1 MKSPRRGGQV
11 PKNTGGKVDIH
22 AVARAAKTSISTVS
36 RSFNHPDLVN
46 PATRRRIDR
55 AVKKLGYIRNR
66 AAQAMHGRR
75 SGTIGLVV
83 PTIDHAIF
91 GEVVQAFS
99 DAVDA
104 HGFTILMAS
113 HGFDLERE
121 YLGLRKF
128 LEHRV
133 DGIALIGLDHAAET
147 FQLLDEQR
155 VPAISIWNHAADSP
169 LSCVGANN
177 RAAGAMAARHL
188 LELGHREIG
197 TVFPDAAQNDRARGR
212 REGAYA
218 VLEAAGITVP
228 AAWSSEAPYNITQ
241 AKAACAEIL
250 RQAHRPTALLCGN
263 DVLAQGALFAARHL
277 GVAVPDA
284 LSVIGIGDFKGSAE
298 IEPALTTIRI
308 PAREIGTLA
317 GQRLAEMI
325 TEGRADITRTLCDLR
340 LMPRASTRAL

>member
-1 MKSPRRGGQV
+1 MVRNQDIE
-11 PKNTGGKVDIH
+11 VDIH
-22 AVARAAKTSISTVS
+22 AVARAARTSISTVS

-75 SGTIGLVV
+75 SSTIGLVV

-99 DAVDA
+99 DAVDDK
-104 HGFTILMAS
+104 GFTILMAS

-121 YLGLRKF
+121 YQVLRKF

-133 DGIALIGLDHAAET
+133 DGIAIIGLDHADET
-147 FQLLDEQR
+147 FQLLEEQR
-155 VPAISIWNHAADSP
+155 VPAISIWNHDGMSP
-169 LSCVGANN
+169 LSCVGADN

-188 LELGHREIG
+188 IEIGHRRIG

-212 REGAYA
+212 LEGAYE
-218 VLEAAGITVP
+218 VLRAANVEVP
-228 AAWSSEAPYNITQ
+228 GHWASEAPYNITQ
-241 AKAACAEIL
+241 AKAVCGDIL
-250 RQAHRPTALLCGN
+250 RQEDRPTALLCGN
-263 DVLAQGALFAARHL
+263 DVLAQGAIFAAQHL
-277 GVAVPDA
+277 GIAVPEA
-284 LSVIGIGDFKGSAE
+284 LSVVGIGDFKGSGE

-317 GQRLAEMI
+317 GQRLAAMI
-325 TEGRADITRTLCDLR
+325 MEDETDITRTLCELR
-340 LMPRASTRAL
+340 FVPRSSTRSV